1 MVIKKPNSKSP
12 FGSDALGQG
21 LNKARQF
28 KQNVMQE
35 LLTWGA
41 CLV

>member
-1 MVIKKPNSKSP
+1 MVIKKSNSTSP

-28 KQNVMQE
+28 NQDMMQE